1 MSFAPAHPN
10 QINFNWLIRLR
21 WATSAGQ
28 LATILGVRYGM
39 DFPIPLAPLL
49 LLVAAALV
57 VNVFCVAVTRR
68 RAPQEWWLAAVMGLD
83 VVIFTGLL
91 YYTGGPLNPFSFLYL
106 VQIALAAITLRALW
120 TWALVMLS
128 LLCSAVLFAWHHELP
143 MGSNHGEHMDWH
155 LRGMWVAFGVAAGFI
170 VHFLLRVRR
179 ALEARDAELAESRQA
194 AARQER
200 LASLATLAAGAAH
213 ELSTPLSTIAVVVK
227 ELERGMESVATG
239 AEMVEDIR
247 LVRGQIDRCRAILER
262 MCVDAGDTLGETFV
276 PASVHD
282 IVSAATA
289 GLPARTIVRSQV
301 EAGLQSV
308 RVRVPFRALVQALHG
323 VVKNAQ
329 DVSQEG
335 DEITVTVLRRA
346 GCVHFEVKDRGRG
359 IAPEL
364 LGRIGEPFFTTK
376 AAGQGMGLGV
386 FLARAVVERL
396 GGDLVFD
403 SRLGAGT
410 SAILRLP
417 VGVIEAG
424 SPAS

>member
-1 MSFAPAHPN
+1 
-10 QINFNWLIRLR
+10 
-21 WATSAGQ
+21 
-28 LATILGVRYGM
+28 
-39 DFPIPLAPLL
+39 
-49 LLVAAALV
+49 
-57 VNVFCVAVTRR
+57 
-68 RAPQEWWLAAVMGLD
+68 
-83 VVIFTGLL
+83 
-91 YYTGGPLNPFSFLYL
+91 
-106 VQIALAAITLRALW
+106 
-120 TWALVMLS
+120 
-128 LLCSAVLFAWHHELP
+128 
-143 MGSNHGEHMDWH
+143 
-155 LRGMWVAFGVAAGFI
+155 
-170 VHFLLRVRR
+170 
-179 ALEARDAELAESRQA
+179 
-194 AARQER
+194 
-200 LASLATLAAGAAH
+200 
-213 ELSTPLSTIAVVVK
+213 
-227 ELERGMESVATG
+227 
-239 AEMVEDIR
+239 
-247 LVRGQIDRCRAILER
+247 
-262 MCVDAGDTLGETFV
+262 
-276 PASVHD
+276 VHD

-301 EAGLQSV
+301 EAGLESV

-335 DEITVTVLRRA
+335 DEITVNVTRRA
-346 GCVHFEVKDRGRG
+346 AGVHFEVKDRGRG

-403 SRLGAGT
+403 SQIGAGT